1 MVRTHANCKLCPLSS
16 RRKVWSEHPP
26 EATLMLLGEAPGQE
40 EDTLGKPFV
49 GASGRLLNWA
59 LGQVG
64 LHRAALWITNV
75 ISCRPPN
82 NEIDSLEGSD
92 AILACKPGFIEELE
106 SAYASG
112 VRVILA
118 LGLTASRSLGLSGAL
133 RDIRGS
139 VYQYALPS
147 GKHFLVIPTYHPS
160 AIMRQHWKRTGGGTA
175 DDGVLWLADFRK
187 ARSLSENGFTPHAEN
202 FITMPVLA
210 DVERFVSGAIARKS
224 LIAVD
229 TETTGL
235 NPDYAKVVVIGL
247 ADSPNSA
254 ISIPILDQGG
264 KHYWSDAQWPRVF
277 ELLNML
283 FQTCD
288 QVYQNCF
295 FDVPFLRKAGF
306 TVPSERIAHD
316 TLLIHHTISPELRHD
331 LATIVSLYGATPF
344 WKSDFRDRKVTI
356 LQMDQLVMRKYNLRD
371 CVVLH
376 QVLQPMLREL
386 QDLQL
391 LDFYK
396 AEVQP
401 LIAPLLEMT
410 ETGIM
415 LDTTALNRFRTRLET
430 ETARLR
436 KELLSTMQLPDSFNL
451 DSDDHLRYFLYGHE
465 PTAFK
470 HLTELPKKRPGTKIY
485 KELSDLAE
493 VREKAT
499 PIVIIPGWKPP
510 STSSGKPAVDKE
522 GLLAFRIQLNN
533 RLAELK
539 GPGET
544 QKIRKLLDWLQKL
557 DEYTRLQKLL
567 STYGDYKAGVDGRIR
582 PRWIATGTVSGRLAC
597 RSPNLQNVPKARDDR
612 DDPAAMIRDF
622 FIAAPGH
629 VLISCDYVNLEAQ
642 LLAYETLDPILCE
655 VFEKG
660 LNLHDLN
667 TKAMFHI
674 DENSPR
680 WKSARR
686 AAKIFFFGGISYG
699 GGDYTIYQKVYL
711 EAPELE
717 LTFAE
722 FKKAK
727 DSWMAEHPEY
737 VKWKLQLT
745 RQVLSTRMVRT
756 EFGRLRQF
764 LGNDKEIVKEALDF
778 KIQSAGA
785 SLVNRAMARIY
796 RRLKEERYRARF
808 VLQIHDQLVIEAPVE
823 EAEKVQAIMVEEME
837 KPFMFKGYLRKVPVE
852 SCIGTSFGQ
861 V

>member
-1 MVRTHANCKLCPLSS
+1 MIRAHANCRLCPLSD
-16 RRKVWSEHPP
+16 RRRVWSEHPP
-26 EATLMLLGEAPGQE
+26 EASLLILGEAPGQD
-40 EDTLGKPFV
+40 EDFLGKPFV

-75 ISCRPPN
+75 IMCRPPDN
-82 NEIDSLEGSD
+82 NIDSLEASD
-92 AILACKPGFIEELE
+92 AILACRPGLIEELE
-106 SAYASG
+106 YAHSCG

-118 LGLTASRSLGLSGAL
+118 LGLTASKALGLSGAL

-139 VYQYALPS
+139 VYQYVLPS
-147 GKHFLVIPTYHPS
+147 GKQFLVVPTYHPS

-187 ARSLSENGFTPHAEN
+187 ARSLAENGFTPHAEN
-202 FITMPVLA
+202 FITEPVLF
-210 DVERFVSGAIARKS
+210 DVEQFVSRALERKS

-235 NPDYAKVVVIGL
+235 NPDYAKIVVIGL
-247 ADSPNSA
+247 ADSSSSA
-254 ISIPILDQGG
+254 ISIPILDKGG
-264 KHYWSDAQWPRVF
+264 RYYWSDEQWSRVF
-277 ELLNML
+277 NLLNTL
-283 FQTCD
+283 FQSCD
-288 QVYQNCF
+288 QIYQNCF

-306 TVPSERIAHD
+306 NVPSERIAHD
-316 TLLIHHTISPELRHD
+316 TLLVHHTISPELRHD

-356 LQMDQLVMRKYNLRD
+356 LEMDQLVMRKYNLRD

-376 QVLQPMLREL
+376 QVLNPMLSEL
-386 QDLQL
+386 QDLGL
-391 LDFYK
+391 LEFYRE
-396 AEVQP
+396 EVQP

-410 ETGIM
+410 ETGIL
-415 LDTTALNRFRTRLET
+415 LDKSALNRFRARLES
-430 ETARLR
+430 ETAQLR
-436 KELLSTMQLPDSFNL
+436 EELLSSMQLPSCFNL
-451 DSDDHLRYFLYGHE
+451 DSDDHIRYFLYGFE

-470 HLTELPKKRPGTKIY
+470 HLPELPKKRPGTKIH
-485 KELSDLAE
+485 KELSELAE
-493 VREKAT
+493 IKEKAA
-499 PIVIIPGWKPP
+499 PRVFIPGWKPP

-533 RLAELK
+533 RLSELK

-544 QKIRKLLDWLQKL
+544 QKIQGLLEWMTKL
-557 DEYTRLQKLL
+557 DEYSRLQKLL
-567 STYGDYKAGVDGRIR
+567 STYGDYRPGIDGRIR
-582 PRWIATGTVSGRLAC
+582 PKWIATGTVSGRLAC
-597 RSPNLQNVPKARDDR
+597 RSPNLQNIPKARDDK
-612 DDPAAMIRDF
+612 DDPAAMIREF
-622 FIAAPGH
+622 FVAAPGH

-642 LLAYETLDPILCE
+642 LLAYETLDPVLCE

-674 DENSPR
+674 DETSPK

-711 EAPELE
+711 EAPELG

-727 DSWMAEHPEY
+727 DSWMAEHPAY
-737 VKWKLQLT
+737 TKWKIDLT
-745 RQVLSTRMVRT
+745 RQVLSTRTVRT

-785 SLVNRAMARIY
+785 SLVNRAMIRIY
-796 RRLKEERYRARF
+796 RRLREGGYKARF
-808 VLQIHDQLVIEAPVE
+808 VLQIHDQLVIEAPQE
-823 EAEKVQAIMVEEME
+823 EAEAVQKIMVEELE
-837 KPFMFKGYLRKVPVE
+837 KPFMFKGFERRVPVE
-852 SCIGTSFGQ
+852 SSIGLSFGQ